1 MIVNEYFVLRNPQN
15 IPLNK
20 AAPLLCAGTTLY
32 RPLIH
37 WKASA
42 GKKVAIVGLGGLG
55 HLGVKMAHAFEA
67 EVTVLSHTLKK
78 QQDCKKMEADRFIAT
93 SDPSELGSLE
103 GYFDHSESSNSDLN
117 QYLRLL
123 GLDGTTGLV
132 CIPEFDDKIGTT
144 NLINSRRIL
153 AGSTIGE
160 VAETLEMLDFCS
172 KNEIASEIELIKI
185 DYVNQ
190 AY

>member
-1 MIVNEYFVLRNPQN
+1 
-15 IPLNK
+15 
-20 AAPLLCAGTTLY
+20 
-32 RPLIH
+32 
-37 WKASA
+37 
-42 GKKVAIVGLGGLG
+42 
-55 HLGVKMAHAFEA
+55 
-67 EVTVLSHTLKK
+67 
-78 QQDCKKMEADRFIAT
+78 MEADRFIAT

-190 AY
+190 AYERVLKSEVRCRFVIDIFNSFKYNQVG

>member
-1 MIVNEYFVLRNPQN
+1 
-15 IPLNK
+15 
-20 AAPLLCAGTTLY
+20 
-32 RPLIH
+32 
-37 WKASA
+37 
-42 GKKVAIVGLGGLG
+42 
-55 HLGVKMAHAFEA
+55 
-67 EVTVLSHTLKK
+67 
-78 QQDCKKMEADRFIAT
+78 MEPDRFIAT
-93 SDPSELGSLE
+93 SDHSELGSLE

-123 GLDGTTGLV
+123 GLDGTMGLV
-132 CIPEFDDKIGTT
+132 CVPEFDDKIGTT

-153 AGSTIGE
+153 AGLAIGGI
-160 VAETLEMLDFCS
+160 AETLEMLDFCS